1 MDSNQANNKFCG
13 QRWSN
18 ACESLELEF
27 VGSLD
32 QLTGDVTIP
41 CSLELDR
48 PGHFA
53 VIMRERNKHLAVHKT
68 FRLFDERTG
77 SLGGDLGEK
86 RTRGQGCMFN
96 EFNVCLSLEI
106 TFCEEN

>member
-1 MDSNQANNKFCG
+1 MDSNQAKNRFCG

-53 VIMRERNKHLAVHKT
+53 VILREGKKRLAVHKT

-96 EFNVCLSLEI
+96 ESI
-106 TFCEEN
+106 T